1 MILIGLLLAKP
12 ELSLD
17 SLQPPFPNRKKLS
30 YYYFS
35 GEKYANTHYLK
46 ILIFTKRRRRRKAK
60 IAVGSFVKI
69 ISLAQLGRP
78 TLSS

>member
-1 MILIGLLLAKP
+1 MAKP

-17 SLQPPFPNRKKLS
+17 SLQPPFPNRKIVLLF
-30 YYYFS
+30 FS
-35 GEKYANTHYLK
+35 GEKYANTHYFK